1 MHEGA
6 MMEPKVHCPDWEEKL
21 SLYVDG
27 VLNPFDENAVE
38 AHIARCASC
47 RATVAL
53 WRAVG
58 QSVRRLPRELPPLYL
73 REAILASTT
82 RRRAHARRWLPNWRT
97 LAPAL
102 GVALGLAWLTLPR
115 PTPDPTPTVAT
126 VPLPRVETTLS
137 LAPAPAEAAKAES
150 LPNTPFVIVLQSSPA
165 YRTASPAPRWTPTT
179 RLSPAPNPQ
188 ESAPPIVVWNDAAPR
203 FSPTDTPRPSIVTE
217 IADKSESDPNP
228 PLPAIAAANFPP
240 TEPAPAAATR
250 DLTDW
255 LVRLNQQLREEDR
268 QRIAGTARREPNRG
282 GFFVPIV
289 SVYLK

>member
-1 MHEGA
+1 MI
-6 MMEPKVHCPDWEEKL
+6 EPKVHCPDWEEKL

-47 RATVAL
+47 RATVEL

-58 QSVRRLPRELPPLYL
+58 QSVRRLPRELPPPYL

-82 RRRAHARRWLPNWRT
+82 RRRAHARRWLPSWRT

-102 GVALGLAWLTLPR
+102 GVALLLAWLTLPR
-115 PTPDPTPTVAT
+115 PALDRTPTMATAT
-126 VPLPRVETTLS
+126 VPLPRAETTLPLVS
-137 LAPAPAEAAKAES
+137 APTETTKAEPS
-150 LPNTPFVIVLQSSPA
+150 PRTPLVILLHSSPA
-165 YRTASPAPRWTPTT
+165 YRTASPAPRWTPHT
-179 RLSPAPNPQ
+179 RLSPAPTPQ
-188 ESAPPIVVWNDAAPR
+188 ESAPPIIVWSDPAPR
-203 FSPTDTPRPSIVTE
+203 FAPTDTTRSPIITE
-217 IADKSESDPNP
+217 IADTSESDLTP
-228 PLPAIAAANFPP
+228 PLPAIATTNLPP
-240 TEPAPAAATR
+240 TEPTPAAATR

-282 GFFVPIV
+282 AFFVPIV
-289 SVYLK
+289 SVDLK

>member
-1 MHEGA
+1 
-6 MMEPKVHCPDWEEKL
+6 MEPKVYCPEWEEKL

-47 RATVAL
+47 RATVEL

-58 QSVRRLPRELPPLYL
+58 QSVRRLPRELPPPYL

-82 RRRAHARRWLPNWRT
+82 RRRAHARRWLPSWRT

-115 PTPDPTPTVAT
+115 PAPNQTPTVAT
-126 VPLPRVETTLS
+126 APMPRVETILPPPS
-137 LAPAPAEAAKAES
+137 APAEA
-150 LPNTPFVIVLQSSPA
+150 TPTEPSPRAPLVILLQSSPA
-165 YRTASPAPRWTPTT
+165 YRAASPAPRWTPNT
-179 RLSPAPNPQ
+179 RLSPAQNPH
-188 ESAPPIVVWNDAAPR
+188 ESAPPVVVWSDSAPR
-203 FSPTDTPRPSIVTE
+203 FSPTDATRPTIITE
-217 IADKSESDPNP
+217 IADKNESDPNP
-228 PLPAIAAANFPP
+228 PLPAIAPANFPP
-240 TEPAPAAATR
+240 IEPAPVAATR

-255 LVRLNQQLREEDR
+255 LMRLNQQLREEDR
-268 QRIAGTARREPNRG
+268 QRIAGASRRDPNRG

-289 SVYLK
+289 SVDLK

>member
-1 MHEGA
+1 

-47 RATVAL
+47 RATVEL

-58 QSVRRLPRELPPLYL
+58 QSVRRLPRELPPPYL

-82 RRRAHARRWLPNWRT
+82 RRRAHARRWLPSWRT

-102 GVALGLAWLTLPR
+102 GIALLLAWLTLPR
-115 PTPDPTPTVAT
+115 PALDQTPTTAT
-126 VPLPRVETTLS
+126 VPLPRVETTLP
-137 LAPAPAEAAKAES
+137 LASAPTETTKAEPS
-150 LPNTPFVIVLQSSPA
+150 PRTPLVILLHSSPA

-179 RLSPAPNPQ
+179 RLSPAPTPQ
-188 ESAPPIVVWNDAAPR
+188 ESAPPIIVWSDPAPR
-203 FSPTDTPRPSIVTE
+203 FSPTDTTRPSIITE
-217 IADKSESDPNP
+217 IADTSESDPTP
-228 PLPAIAAANFPP
+228 PLPAVAASNLPP
-240 TEPAPAAATR
+240 TEPAPVAATR

-289 SVYLK
+289 SVDLK

>member
-1 MHEGA
+1 

-47 RATVAL
+47 RATVEL

-58 QSVRRLPRELPPLYL
+58 QSVRRLPRELPPPYL

-82 RRRAHARRWLPNWRT
+82 RRRSRARRWLPSWRT

-115 PTPDPTPTVAT
+115 PAVDQTPTMATAT
-126 VPLPRVETTLS
+126 VPLPRVETTLP
-137 LAPAPAEAAKAES
+137 LASVPVETTKAEPS
-150 LPNTPFVIVLQSSPA
+150 PRTPLVILLQSSPA
-165 YRTASPAPRWTPTT
+165 YRTASPAPRWTPHT

-289 SVYLK
+289 SVDLK

>member
-1 MHEGA
+1 

-38 AHIARCASC
+38 AHLARCASC

-58 QSVRRLPRELPPLYL
+58 QSVRRLPRELPPPYL

-82 RRRAHARRWLPNWRT
+82 RRRRMAHRWLPNWRV

-102 GVALGLAWLTLPR
+102 GVALSLAWLTLPR
-115 PTPDPTPTVAT
+115 PASDQTPRVAA
-126 VPLPRVETTLS
+126 VPLPRVETTVP
-137 LAPAPAEAAKAES
+137 LASPPADEAKSEL
-150 LPNTPFVIVLQSSPA
+150 LPRTPLVIMLHSSSA
-165 YRTASPAPRWTPTT
+165 FRTASPAPRWTPTT
-179 RLSPAPNPQ
+179 RLSHAPSAQ
-188 ESAPPIVVWNDAAPR
+188 ESDTPIVVWNEPPPR
-203 FSPTDTPRPSIVTE
+203 FVPTGITRPSIVTE
-217 IADKSESDPNP
+217 IADQSESDSNAAS
-228 PLPAIAAANFPP
+228 PAIATANFPP
-240 TEPAPAAATR
+240 SAPAPTTATR

-255 LVRLNQQLREEDR
+255 LIHLNQQLREEDR
-268 QRIAGTARREPNRG
+268 QRIAGAPKREPNRG

-289 SVYLK
+289 SVDLK

>member
-1 MHEGA
+1 
-6 MMEPKVHCPDWEEKL
+6 MEPKVHCPEWEEKL

-47 RATVAL
+47 RATVEL

-58 QSVRRLPRELPPLYL
+58 QSVRRLPRELPPPYL

-82 RRRAHARRWLPNWRT
+82 RRRSRARRWLPSWRT

-102 GVALGLAWLTLPR
+102 GVALGLAWLTLPP
-115 PTPDPTPTVAT
+115 PTRDQTPTVAT
-126 VPLPRVETTLS
+126 VPLPRVETTLP
-137 LAPAPAEAAKAES
+137 LASAPTEATKAEPS
-150 LPNTPFVIVLQSSPA
+150 PRTPLVILLHSSPA
-165 YRTASPAPRWTPTT
+165 YRTASPAPRWTPHT
-179 RLSPAPNPQ
+179 RLSPAPNLQ
-188 ESAPPIVVWNDAAPR
+188 ESASPIVVWSDSAPR
-203 FSPTDTPRPSIVTE
+203 FSPTDTTRPPIITE
-217 IADKSESDPNP
+217 IADKSEGDPTP
-228 PLPAIAAANFPP
+228 PLPAIATTNFPP

-289 SVYLK
+289 SVDLK

>member
-1 MHEGA
+1 MK
-6 MMEPKVHCPDWEEKL
+6 PRVHCPEWEEKL

-47 RATVAL
+47 RATVEL

-58 QSVRRLPRELPPLYL
+58 QSVRRLPRELPPPYL

-82 RRRAHARRWLPNWRT
+82 RRRSRARRWLPGWRT

-102 GVALGLAWLTLPR
+102 GIALLLAWLTLPR
-115 PTPDPTPTVAT
+115 PALDQTPTMATAT
-126 VPLPRVETTLS
+126 VPLPRVETTLP
-137 LAPAPAEAAKAES
+137 LASAPTETTKAEPS
-150 LPNTPFVIVLQSSPA
+150 PRTPLVILLHSSPA
-165 YRTASPAPRWTPTT
+165 YRAASPAPRWTPHT
-179 RLSPAPNPQ
+179 RLSPASAPH
-188 ESAPPIVVWNDAAPR
+188 EGAPPIIVWSDPAPR
-203 FSPTDTPRPSIVTE
+203 FSPTDTTRPSIITE
-217 IADKSESDPNP
+217 IADTSESDPTP
-228 PLPAIAAANFPP
+228 PLPAVAASNLPP
-240 TEPAPAAATR
+240 TEPAPVAATR

-268 QRIAGTARREPNRG
+268 QRIAGASRRDPNRG

-289 SVYLK
+289 SVDLK